1 MIAKDELMVLY
12 ICLAI
17 LLASQ
22 ASSTNTARAAYNSL
36 FETDKS
42 FAAAAAGK
50 PPIEA
55 IPAMF
60 AEDVNVPAGAAFVQ
74 GRQKVIDAMKATP
87 DNVNGRVEWTPVG
100 GNISADGTHGFT
112 FGYMT
117 TTKADRTTVPMKYL
131 AYWVKGTEG
140 WRVAVYRRRPRPQ
153 GDVSTTPMEP
163 SLPPRMVAPSTDA
176 ALIRKH
182 GDSLAAAEKAFSDLA
197 QTVGLGAAFVKNGR
211 ADAINMGGPKTPA
224 FVVGAA
230 AIGQVVGEGAPT
242 DRSELEWSADR
253 VLVASSGDLGVTIGA
268 IRPHK
273 APEGQPSAFPF
284 FTIWRRDDPS
294 QPWRYIAE

>member
-1 MIAKDELMVLY
+1 MLLS
-12 ICLAI
+12 ICVAI
-17 LLASQ
+17 LLAGQ
-22 ASSTNTARAAYNSL
+22 ASSNNAAETAFTAL
-36 FETDKS
+36 LETDKS

-50 PPIEA
+50 SPVEA

-60 AEDVNVPAGAAFVQ
+60 AEDVNVPVGAAFVQ
-74 GRQKVIDAMKATP
+74 GRQKVVEAMKATP

-117 TTKADRTTVPMKYL
+117 TTRADGTTVPMKYL
-131 AYWVKGTEG
+131 AYWIKGSEG

-153 GDVSTTPMEP
+153 GDVSTAAIAP
-163 SLPPRMVAPSTDA
+163 SLPARMVAPSTDA
-176 ALIRKH
+176 AAIRKH
-182 GDSLAAAEKAFSDLA
+182 GESLAAAEKAFSDLA

-211 ADAINMGGPKTPA
+211 ADAVNMGGPKTSG
-224 FVVGAA
+224 FVVGAS

-242 DRSELEWSADR
+242 DRSDLEWSADR
-253 VLVASSGDLGVTIGA
+253 VLVASSGDLGVTMGS

-273 APEGQPSAFPF
+273 PQQGQPSAFPF

>member
-1 MIAKDELMVLY
+1 MLLS

-17 LLASQ
+17 LLGAPQ
-22 ASSTNTARAAYNSL
+22 ASSTDTPEAAFNRLLES
-36 FETDKS
+36 DKS

-60 AEDVNVPAGAAFVQ
+60 ADDVNVPVGATFVQ
-74 GRQKVIDAMKATP
+74 GKAKATEAMKSTA
-87 DNVNGRVEWTPVG
+87 DNLTGRVEWTPIG

-117 TTKADRTTVPMKYL
+117 MTKADGTRIPLKYL
-131 AYWVKGTEG
+131 AYWIKGAEG
-140 WRVAVYRRRPRPQ
+140 WRVAVYRRRPRAE
-153 GDVSTTPMEP
+153 GDVSTALMTPA
-163 SLPPRMVAPSTDA
+163 LPKKMVAPSADA
-176 ALIRKH
+176 ASISKH
-182 GDSLAAAEKAFSDLA
+182 GESLAAAEKAFSNFA
-197 QTVGLGAAFVKNGR
+197 QTVGLGEAFAKNGR
-211 ADAINMGGPKTPA
+211 ADAVNMGGPKTPG
-224 FVVGAA
+224 FVVGAS
-230 AIGQVVGEGAPT
+230 AIAQSVGEGAPT

-253 VLVASSGDLGVTIGA
+253 VLVATSGDLGVTIGA
-268 IRPHK
+268 IRLNTPK
-273 APEGQPSAFPF
+273 EGQPSSFAF